1 MNKTI
6 LITGSNGLL
15 GQKLVHLLK
24 QKYNVVATSL
34 GSCLISNQ
42 SDFIY
47 QSLDITEEKNIL
59 PIFEKYKPDFV
70 INTAAMTSV
79 DGCEDDKELC
89 DKINVTAVNYLSRAC
104 ENFNSHL
111 IHISTDFIFDG
122 ENGPY
127 RENDQPNPLS
137 YYGLSKW
144 KSEQVLQQSNCKWAI
159 LRTIILYGTAENLQ
173 RNNIVLWG
181 RKALKEG
188 NELNIIDDQFRSPT
202 LAEDLA
208 QACYLVIEK
217 EAVGIYNASGKDI
230 MSILEMVERM
240 ADFYNCDKHII
251 KRISTDTL
259 NQKAKRPPKTG
270 FILEKS
276 INELAYQPHSFE
288 EGLAIVEQQILEQE
302 NHN

>member
-1 MNKTI
+1 MSNTI

-24 QKYNVVATSL
+24 QKNQVVATSL
-34 GSCLISNQ
+34 GSCLISDQ

-47 QSLDITEEKNIL
+47 QSLDVTEEKNIL
-59 PIFEKYKPDFV
+59 QIFEKYKPDFV
-70 INTAAMTSV
+70 INTAAMTNV
-79 DGCEDDKELC
+79 DSCEDDKDLC
-89 DKINVTAVNYLSRAC
+89 DKINVTAVNYLSSAC
-104 ENFNSHL
+104 EKFNSHL

-127 RENDQPNPLS
+127 RENDQANPLS

-188 NELNIIDDQFRSPT
+188 KELNIIDDQFRSPT

-217 EAVGIYNASGKDI
+217 KAIGIYNASGKDI
-230 MSILEMVERM
+230 MSIYEMVERM
-240 ADFYNCDKHII
+240 ADFYQCDKSQIN
-251 KRISTDTL
+251 RISSATL

-270 FILEKS
+270 FILDKS
-276 INELAYQPHSFE
+276 KKELGYKPHSFE
-288 EGLAIVEQQILEQE
+288 EGLTLLEKQL
-302 NHN
+302 N

>member
-1 MNKTI
+1 MSKSI

-24 QKYNVVATSL
+24 EKNNVIASSK

-47 QSLDITEEKNIL
+47 HSLDITDEEAIFETFEKN
-59 PIFEKYKPDFV
+59 KPDAV
-70 INTAAMTSV
+70 INTAAMTNV
-79 DGCEDDKELC
+79 DGCEDQKELC
-89 DKINVTAVNYLSRAC
+89 DKINVRAVEYLSKAC
-104 ENFNSHL
+104 EQYDTHL

-127 RENDQPNPLS
+127 SEDDIANPLS

-144 KSEQVLQQSNCKWAI
+144 KSEKVLQDSSCKWAI

-188 NELNIIDDQFRSPT
+188 QTLNIIDDQFRSPT

-208 QACYLVIEK
+208 QACRLVVEK
-217 EAVGIYNASGKDI
+217 QATGIYNASGKDI
-230 MSILEMVERM
+230 MSIYEMVERM
-240 ADFYNCDKHII
+240 ADFYQCDKSQIN
-251 KRISTDTL
+251 RISSSTL

-270 FILEKS
+270 FLLNKI
-276 INELAYQPHSFE
+276 INQLGYVPHSFE
-288 EGLAIVEQQILEQE
+288 EGLALLEKQI
-302 NHN
+302 N

>member
-1 MNKTI
+1 MSKSI

-24 QKYNVVATSL
+24 EKNNVIASSK

-47 QSLDITEEKNIL
+47 HSLDITDEEAIFET
-59 PIFEKYKPDFV
+59 FEKYKPDAV
-70 INTAAMTSV
+70 INTAAMTNV
-79 DGCEDDKELC
+79 DGCEDQKELC
-89 DKINVTAVNYLSRAC
+89 DKINVRAVEYLSKAC
-104 ENFNSHL
+104 EQYDTHL

-127 RENDQPNPLS
+127 SEDDIANPLS

-144 KSEQVLQQSNCKWAI
+144 KSEKVLQDSSCKWAI

-188 NELNIIDDQFRSPT
+188 QTLNIIDDQFRSPT

-208 QACYLVIEK
+208 QACRLVVEK
-217 EAVGIYNASGKDI
+217 QAIGIYNASGKDI
-230 MSILEMVERM
+230 MSIYEMVERM
-240 ADFYNCDKHII
+240 ADFYQCDKSQIN
-251 KRISTDTL
+251 RISSSTL

-270 FILEKS
+270 FLLNKI
-276 INELAYQPHSFE
+276 INQLGYVPHSFE
-288 EGLAIVEQQILEQE
+288 EGLALLEKQI
-302 NHN
+302 N

>member
-1 MNKTI
+1 MSKSI

-24 QKYNVVATSL
+24 EKNNVVASSK

-47 QSLDITEEKNIL
+47 HSLDITDEEAIFET
-59 PIFEKYKPDFV
+59 FEKYKPDAV
-70 INTAAMTSV
+70 INTAAMTNV
-79 DGCEDDKELC
+79 DGCEDQKELC
-89 DKINVTAVNYLSRAC
+89 DKINVRAVEYLSKAC
-104 ENFNSHL
+104 EQYDTHL

-127 RENDQPNPLS
+127 SEDDIANPLS

-144 KSEQVLQQSNCKWAI
+144 KSEKVLQDSSCKWAI

-188 NELNIIDDQFRSPT
+188 QTLNIIDDQFRSPT

-208 QACYLVIEK
+208 QACRLVVEK
-217 EAVGIYNASGKDI
+217 QATGIYNASGKDI
-230 MSILEMVERM
+230 MSIYEMVERM
-240 ADFYNCDKHII
+240 ADFYQCDKSQIN
-251 KRISTDTL
+251 RISSSTL

-270 FILEKS
+270 FLLNKI
-276 INELAYQPHSFE
+276 INQLGYVPHSFE
-288 EGLAIVEQQILEQE
+288 EGLALLEKQI
-302 NHN
+302 N

>member
-1 MNKTI
+1 MSKSI

-24 QKYNVVATSL
+24 EKNNVIASSK

-47 QSLDITEEKNIL
+47 HSLDITDEEAIFET
-59 PIFEKYKPDFV
+59 FEKYKPDAV
-70 INTAAMTSV
+70 INTAAMTNV
-79 DGCEDDKELC
+79 DGCEDQKELC
-89 DKINVTAVNYLSRAC
+89 DKINVRAVEYLSKAC
-104 ENFNSHL
+104 EQYDTHL

-127 RENDQPNPLS
+127 SEDDIANPLS

-144 KSEQVLQQSNCKWAI
+144 KSEKVLQDSSCKWAI

-188 NELNIIDDQFRSPT
+188 QTLNIIDDQFRSPT

-208 QACYLVIEK
+208 QACRLVVEK
-217 EAVGIYNASGKDI
+217 QATGIYNASGKDI
-230 MSILEMVERM
+230 MSIYEMVERM
-240 ADFYNCDKHII
+240 ADFYQCDKSQIN
-251 KRISTDTL
+251 RISSSTL

-270 FILEKS
+270 FLLNKI
-276 INELAYQPHSFE
+276 INQLGYVPHSFE
-288 EGLAIVEQQILEQE
+288 EGLALLEKQI
-302 NHN
+302 N

>member
-1 MNKTI
+1 MSKSI

-24 QKYNVVATSL
+24 EKNNVIASSK

-47 QSLDITEEKNIL
+47 HSLDITDEEAIFET
-59 PIFEKYKPDFV
+59 FEKYKPDAV
-70 INTAAMTSV
+70 INTAAMTNV
-79 DGCEDDKELC
+79 DGCEDQKELC
-89 DKINVTAVNYLSRAC
+89 DKINVRAVEYLSKAC
-104 ENFNSHL
+104 EQYDTHL

-127 RENDQPNPLS
+127 SEDDIANPLS

-144 KSEQVLQQSNCKWAI
+144 KSEKVLQDSSCKWAI
-159 LRTIILYGTAENLQ
+159 LRTIILYGIAESLQ

-188 NELNIIDDQFRSPT
+188 QTLNIIDDQFRSPT

-208 QACYLVIEK
+208 QACRLVVEK
-217 EAVGIYNASGKDI
+217 QATGIYNATGKDI
-230 MSILEMVERM
+230 MSIYEMVERM
-240 ADFYNCDKHII
+240 ADFYQCDKSQIN
-251 KRISTDTL
+251 RISSSTL

-270 FILEKS
+270 FLLNKI
-276 INELAYQPHSFE
+276 INQLGYAPHSFE
-288 EGLAIVEQQILEQE
+288 EGLALLEKQI
-302 NHN
+302 N

>member
-24 QKYNVVATSL
+24 QKYHVVATSL

-47 QSLDITEEKNIL
+47 QSLDITVEKDIL
-59 PIFEKYKPDFV
+59 LIFEKYKPDFV
-70 INTAAMTSV
+70 INTAAMTNV
-79 DGCEDDKELC
+79 DSCEDDKELC
-89 DKINVTAVNYLSRAC
+89 DKINVTAVNYLSSAC

-111 IHISTDFIFDG
+111 VHISTDFIFDG

-181 RKALKEG
+181 RKALKG
-188 NELNIIDDQFRSPT
+188 GQELNIIDDQFRSPT

-208 QACYLVIEK
+208 QVCYLVLEK
-217 EAVGIYNASGKDI
+217 EALGIYNASGKDI
-230 MSILEMVERM
+230 MSIYEMVKRM
-240 ADFYNCDKHII
+240 AAFYKCDKSQIN
-251 KRISTDTL
+251 RISSNTL
-259 NQKAKRPPKTG
+259 NQKAKRPTKTG
-270 FILEKS
+270 FILDKS
-276 INELAYQPHSFE
+276 IKELGYKPHSFE
-288 EGLAIVEQQILEQE
+288 EGLTLLEKQL
-302 NHN
+302 N